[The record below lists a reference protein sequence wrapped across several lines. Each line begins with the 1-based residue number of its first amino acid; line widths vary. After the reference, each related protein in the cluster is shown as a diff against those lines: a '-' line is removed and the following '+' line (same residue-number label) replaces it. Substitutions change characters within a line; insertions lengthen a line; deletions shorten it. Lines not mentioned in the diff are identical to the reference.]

1 MIVMVRKKTKR
12 LYHVFGK
19 RPNETFGE
27 FYTFLSTSKQGA
39 EQQARKKYNLK
50 VLETHRISKIKTP

>member
-1 MIVMVRKKTKR
+1 MVRKKTKR

-19 RPNETFGE
+19 EPNEPSG

-39 EQQARKKYNLK
+39 EQQARKKYNMKIISSHLIPK
-50 VLETHRISKIKTP
+50 RITP